1 MKEWGLVHKMK
12 NNFASCNLH
21 TYGTSNQ
28 KVFAINFKKI
38 HFITYLSSVIDLD
51 FDAFGKE

>member
-28 KVFAINFKKI
+28 KVFAINFDSDCHSTKQNQI
-38 HFITYLSSVIDLD
+38 
-51 FDAFGKE
+51 